1 MMRYLILLALML
13 CLPVRGEAWQ
23 VTGGGSV
30 GVTLGPEK
38 LNDPSF
44 ESGIMDNPWSRS
56 ETTPTIED
64 GDLVFTAGAYKN
76 AFQLAAKMAAPLVVG
91 ETYRVTVDKEPNTGI
106 ALLVGSFSG
115 TGCFLPLDGGVQSC
129 DFTASKA
136 DFEIQTDSGPVT
148 ATLHSIS
155 VKKIL

>member
-1 MMRYLILLALML
+1 MMKYLILTALLL
-13 CLPVRGEAWQ
+13 CLPIRGEAWQ

-44 ESGIMDNPWSRS
+44 ESGIMDEPWSRS
-56 ETTPTIED
+56 GPTPTIED

-76 AFQLAAKMAAPLVVG
+76 AFQLALHMAAPLVVG

-106 ALLVGSFSG
+106 ALQVGSFSG

-129 DFTASKA
+129 DFTASSTA
-136 DFEIQTDSGPVT
+136 FEIRTGGGPVT

>member
-1 MMRYLILLALML
+1 MMRYVILMALLL
-13 CLPVRGEAWQ
+13 CLPVRGESWQ
-23 VTGGGSV
+23 VVGGGSV

-44 ESGIMDNPWSRS
+44 ESSVMNAPWSRS

-64 GDLVFTAGAYKN
+64 GDLVFTAGSYKN
-76 AFQLAAKMAAPLVVG
+76 AFQQAIKMAAPLVVG

-106 ALLVGSFSG
+106 ALRVGSFSG
-115 TGCFLPLDGGVQSC
+115 TTCSLPLAGGVQSC
-129 DFTASKA
+129 DFTASSTA
-136 DFEIQTDSGPVT
+136 FEIKTSSGPVT

-155 VKKIL
+155 VKKIP